1 MAKIK
6 VTLSEMTAAA
16 NKLQSASESFL
27 SSAQKALSSAEALA
41 GCWEGDAN
49 AAFQSEQM
57 KANQWYRQ
65 MMDLVHDYI
74 ENLKE
79 AREIYET
86 TDEDAA
92 AAIKAC

>member
-16 NKLQSASESFL
+16 NKLQAASETFL
-27 SSAQKALSSAEALA
+27 NSAGKALSSAEALA

-49 AAFQSEQM
+49 QAFQEEQR
-57 KANQWYRQ
+57 KANQWYNQ
-65 MMDLVHDYI
+65 MMKLVHEYI
-74 ENLKE
+74 ANLKE
-79 AREIYET
+79 ARTTYET
-86 TDEDAA
+86 ADEDAA

>member
-6 VTLSEMTAAA
+6 VTLSEMTSAA
-16 NKLQSASESFL
+16 NKLQSASENFL
-27 SSAQKALSSAEALA
+27 SSAQSALSSAEALA

-49 AAFQSEQM
+49 AAFQDEQR
-57 KANQWYRQ
+57 KANQWYKQ
-65 MMDLVHDYI
+65 MMELVHAYI